1 MKSTIGVIGLGIMGS
16 SIARHVAHAGYR
28 VAGYDVRPARLREI
42 TAAGGV
48 AASSSS
54 DVARQSRILITSLPS
69 SDALAQTVD
78 ALVKTSHRSF
88 DRRRDEHTADR
99 CEAACPCGAEEEG
112 HRTPRLSDQ
121 RHRCAGAQQGHR
133 RVRQRF
139 ACRIQT
145 RVERAGRFHP
155 GALLRGTVR

>member
-42 TAAGGV
+42 SAAGGV
-48 AASSSS
+48 AASSAS

-78 ALVKTSHRSF
+78 ALVKTRHAPSIVVETSTLPI
-88 DRRRDEHTADR
+88 DMK
-99 CEAACPCGAEEEG
+99 AACACVAEEEG
-112 HRTPRLSDQ
+112 HRAPRLSDQ